1 MEWNDFATP
10 FLIISSLLIALQI
23 SWIGVMLRQRRR
35 RRLGEPLSS
44 TAFRRELERIFYQLS
59 EQLES

>member
-23 SWIGVMLRQRRR
+23 SWIGVMLRQSRR

-44 TAFRRELERIFYQLS
+44 TAFRRELERIFFSLS
-59 EQLES
+59 EHPET

>member
-23 SWIGVMLRQRRR
+23 IWIGVMLRRSRR
-35 RRLGEPLSS
+35 RRLGESLST
-44 TAFRRELERIFYQLS
+44 TAFRRELERIFYELS
-59 EQLES
+59 EHPES

>member
-10 FLIISSLLIALQI
+10 FLIISSLLIVLQI

-44 TAFRRELERIFYQLS
+44 KVFHRELERIFS
-59 EQLES
+59 N

>member
-23 SWIGVMLRQRRR
+23 SWIGGMLRRSRR
-35 RRLGEPLSS
+35 RRLGEPLST
-44 TAFRRELERIFYQLS
+44 TAFRRELQRIFYELS
-59 EQLES
+59 EHPES

>member
-23 SWIGVMLRQRRR
+23 SWIRVMLKKNRR
-35 RRLGEPLSS
+35 RRLGEPLNS

-59 EQLES
+59 EHPET

>member
-23 SWIGVMLRQRRR
+23 SWIGVRLRRSRR
-35 RRLGEPLSS
+35 RRLGEPLST
-44 TAFRRELERIFYQLS
+44 TAFRRELQRIFYELS
-59 EQLES
+59 EHPES

>member
-23 SWIGVMLRQRRR
+23 SWIGVMLRQSRR

-59 EQLES
+59 EHLES

>member
-23 SWIGVMLRQRRR
+23 SWIGVMLRRSRR
-35 RRLGEPLSS
+35 RRLGEPLST
-44 TAFRRELERIFYQLS
+44 TAFRRELERIFTN
-59 EQLES
+59 

>member
-23 SWIGVMLRQRRR
+23 SWIGVMLRRSRR
-35 RRLGEPLSS
+35 RRLGEPLCT
-44 TAFRRELERIFYQLS
+44 TAFRRELQRIFYELS
-59 EQLES
+59 EHPES

>member
-23 SWIGVMLRQRRR
+23 SWIRVMLKKNRR
-35 RRLGEPLSS
+35 RRLGEPLNSR
-44 TAFRRELERIFYQLS
+44 AFRRELERIFYQLS
-59 EQLES
+59 EHSET

>member
-23 SWIGVMLRQRRR
+23 SWIEIMLRRSRRS
-35 RRLGEPLSS
+35 RLGEPLST
-44 TAFRRELERIFYQLS
+44 TAFRRELERIFYELS
-59 EQLES
+59 EHSES

>member
-23 SWIGVMLRQRRR
+23 SWIGVMLRRSRR
-35 RRLGEPLSS
+35 RRLGEPLST
-44 TAFRRELERIFYQLS
+44 TAFRRELERIFYELS
-59 EQLES
+59 EHPES